1 MTIALIADPSDATR
15 HAAAGMLENLGF
27 RVETACDIAEAL
39 ELVRKLA
46 PALVLADGRLETA
59 DGGPAVAAIR
69 KISNACLFHVS
80 ADGGAAG
87 VRGAMEAG
95 ADDYLVKPYDA
106 ALLGF
111 KLAQART
118 RGRLKPVPRLVQD
131 NSTDAM
137 AQGMVSRR
145 FQAFGKA
152 V

>member
-1 MTIALIADPSDATR
+1 MTIALVADPSAATR
-15 HAAAGMLENLGF
+15 LAASQMLESLGF
-27 RVETACDIAEAL
+27 RVATACDAAEAL
-39 ELVRKLA
+39 ALVRELA
-46 PALVLADGRLETA
+46 PGLVLADARLETT
-59 DGGPAVAAIR
+59 DGGLVVAAIR
-69 KISNACLFHVS
+69 KASDACLFHVS

-118 RGRLKPVPRLVQD
+118 RGRLRPVPRLVQD
-131 NSTDAM
+131 NAAPESP
-137 AQGMVSRR
+137 VWR
-145 FQAFGKA
+145 FQVFGKA

>member
-1 MTIALIADPSDATR
+1 MTTALVADPSE
-15 HAAAGMLENLGF
+15 AARQTAARMLESLGF
-27 RVETACDIAEAL
+27 RVATACNAAEAL
-39 ELVRKLA
+39 ALVRELA
-46 PALVLADGRLETA
+46 PGLVLADARLETA
-59 DGGPAVAAIR
+59 DGGLAIAAIR
-69 KISNACLFHVS
+69 KISGVCLFHVS

-131 NSTDAM
+131 NAAPEGPGWRLQS
-137 AQGMVSRR
+137 
-145 FQAFGKA
+145 FGKA

>member
-1 MTIALIADPSDATR
+1 LTIALVADPS
-15 HAAAGMLENLGF
+15 AAMRLAASQMLESLGF
-27 RVETACDIAEAL
+27 RVATAGDAAGAL
-39 ELVRKLA
+39 ALVRELA
-46 PALVLADGRLETA
+46 PALVLADARLETA
-59 DGGPAVAAIR
+59 DGGLAVAAIR
-69 KISNACLFHVS
+69 KISKACLFHVS

-87 VRGAMEAG
+87 VRSAMEAG

-131 NSTDAM
+131 NAASDA
-137 AQGMVSRR
+137 QSRR
-145 FQAFGKA
+145 FQMFGKA